1 MIPEIISYI
10 FSQERLLTLFT
21 IIIAIILYEILKKS
35 VKKTVGYIT
44 QRKTKAGLVILFIVI
59 IVMLVFLI

>member
-44 QRKTKAGLVILFIVI
+44 QKKTKAGLVILFIVI